1 MSETETESEQEG
13 ESSDADA
20 EADVDDAEEQ
30 SESESEGD
38 SESETESESESE
50 SQQESEGESESQS
63 ESESTDE
70 ADEADESGD
79 SDSAGESDEADET
92 DTPEPSAVDS
102 SDVDADNT
110 IEGILAIRQSVEATA
125 GSLIGHKFDGV
136 SEIEATDDGWRSV
149 VEVVER
155 KSIPDTQD
163 VIGRYEVDL
172 DEEGVIEGYS
182 RLNRYRRGDTTVF
195 E

>member
-1 MSETETESEQEG
+1 MSESEAEDQKETASDEQDAEGESESQEQADESEQE
-13 ESSDADA
+13 SAS
-20 EADVDDAEEQ
+20 
-30 SESESEGD
+30 
-38 SESETESESESE
+38 ESESESE
-50 SQQESEGESESQS
+50 SESKPESDTETESESTEASESSTEES
-63 ESESTDE
+63 ESESDDESE
-70 ADEADESGD
+70 AD
-79 SDSAGESDEADET
+79 
-92 DTPEPSAVDS
+92 DTGTTEPAAVDTG
-102 SDVDADNT
+102 DTDADNT